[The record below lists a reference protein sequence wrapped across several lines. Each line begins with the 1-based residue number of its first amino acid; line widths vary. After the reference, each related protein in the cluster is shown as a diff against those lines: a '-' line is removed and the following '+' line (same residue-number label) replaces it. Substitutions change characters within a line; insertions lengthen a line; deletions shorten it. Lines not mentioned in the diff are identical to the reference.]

1 MLGDEY
7 RLTIRDNIS
16 SAVSS
21 GIMDGFNDGDIT
33 EVDIKNSIFS
43 TIVEQAM
50 TDIIDNIMSKDGIT
64 SIVTQIAD
72 ALQSGDTTSLESHG
86 ISLTDSINAGLDES
100 SATIEYLM
108 GLLDKYSGENTDPIV
123 FFDESNLESIQQSM
137 KDYQDFSIKTTGLS
151 SSVETTKRIE
161 ITISASGSLTDAEL
175 KAIAQQVS
183 EEVGLEVSTSK
194 YI

>member
-1 MLGDEY
+1 MLF
-7 RLTIRDNIS
+7 RS
-16 SAVSS
+16 
-21 GIMDGFNDGDIT
+21 
-33 EVDIKNSIFS
+33 
-43 TIVEQAM
+43 
-50 TDIIDNIMSKDGIT
+50 
-64 SIVTQIAD
+64 
-72 ALQSGDTTSLESHG
+72 SGDTTLLESLG

-161 ITISASGSLTDAEL
+161 ITISASGSLTDVEL